1 MTKKQLETYQSNQR
15 LIKRC
20 QAKIRE
26 EQERELQSVKGKVV
40 GSDRNYPYIERRF
53 TVEMSEPTELAKS
66 NLRIQNLERKMEQ
79 AQREME
85 QVERFI
91 DGIEDVQTREIFIYR
106 YIDGLKIIEIAKY
119 INYTHGRISQIINDF
134 LKINTINK
142 KAVI

>member
-20 QAKIRE
+20 QAKIQE

-66 NLRIQNLERKMEQ
+66 ELRIQNLERKMEQ

-91 DGIEDVQTREIFIYR
+91 DGIEDVQTREIFVYR
-106 YIDGLKIIEIAKY
+106 YIDGKTQLEIA
-119 INYTHGRISQIINDF
+119 NLLGYTQSNIS
-134 LKINTINK
+134 K
-142 KAVI
+142 KVKAYFQDSYNS

>member
-66 NLRIQNLERKMEQ
+66 KLRIQNLQKKMEQ
-79 AQREME
+79 ARREME

-91 DGIEDVQTREIFIYR
+91 DGIEDIQIREIFIYR
-106 YIDGLKIIEIAKY
+106 YIDGKTQLEIA
-119 INYTHGRISQIINDF
+119 NLLGYTQSNIS
-134 LKINTINK
+134 K
-142 KAVI
+142 KVKAYFQDSYNS

>member
-20 QAKIRE
+20 QAKIQE
-26 EQERELQSVKGKVV
+26 EQERELQIVKGKVV

-66 NLRIQNLERKMEQ
+66 NLRIQNLQRKMEQ

-106 YIDGLKIIEIAKY
+106 YIDSLKIEKIAKNLGY
-119 INYTHGRISQIINDF
+119 SKGRISQII
-134 LKINTINK
+134 KGTIK
-142 KAVI
+142 D

>member
-66 NLRIQNLERKMEQ
+66 ELRIQNLERKMEQ

-91 DGIEDVQTREIFIYR
+91 DSIEDVQTREIFIYR
-106 YIDGLKIIEIAKY
+106 YIDSLKIENIAKNLGY
-119 INYTHGRISQIINDF
+119 SKGRISQII
-134 LKINTINK
+134 KGTIK
-142 KAVI
+142 D